1 VQKEVRKELMLG
13 FKDLVLAARVYKRQL
28 EGNNRLLKHDM
39 NLKTFQ
45 SWVKKIKLIDKLCE
59 LIA

>member
-1 VQKEVRKELMLG
+1 VQKKVRKELMLG
-13 FKDLVLAARVYKRQL
+13 FQDLVLAARVYKRQL

-45 SWVKKIKLIDKLCE
+45 SWVKKSNL
-59 LIA
+59 